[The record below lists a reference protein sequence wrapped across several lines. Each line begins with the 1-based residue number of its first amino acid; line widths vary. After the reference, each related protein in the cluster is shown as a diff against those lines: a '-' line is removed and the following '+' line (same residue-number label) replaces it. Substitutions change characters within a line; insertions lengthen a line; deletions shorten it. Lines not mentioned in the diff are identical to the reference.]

1 MLPRTRRRLKNFWI
15 LYWERATT
23 AAQLERIHR
32 DRGETADAERF
43 GELRRR
49 FQRAAGLSDE
59 EMAAAASATIA
70 EAASEDTGEGEES
83 PQELPVPVEAS
94 APVRAATPPPPPP
107 PPKPAAPAAPV
118 HEVDLSDEWA
128 SLLAQGATV
137 DPKESAPAMSPPP
150 PPPTAKAPPVPAQ
163 PPAAA
168 APQEFE
174 ISEFSVPEEAPAA
187 AHAEAPAE
195 TTGPAEEPSFEILSV
210 DDEREGEALPPRA
223 PQVPATPEAAEDVS
237 EIALDQEYELVL
249 SPEPETPENAEP
261 AQAAK
266 PGPAQVLNT
275 DQFLAELANEIDQMG
290 LDQLS
295 PPVPEPAA
303 KDAAPAVL
311 ARAESP
317 AAPAE
322 NEPLKEVFDEFRA
335 ELGEMGADDE
345 DLETHYNLGI
355 AFREMGLVEEAI
367 SEFQKVAKA
376 TEKGKPFR
384 YTMQCF
390 TLLGVAF
397 TEKGQPGIAAIW
409 YERALRTPGVDAE
422 STLALRYDLG
432 VAQESANDL
441 DAALK
446 SFSQVYAVNIDYR
459 DVADRIAALQKTT
472 R

>member
-1 MLPRTRRRLKNFWI
+1 MLT
-15 LYWERATT
+15 
-23 AAQLERIHR
+23 Q
-32 DRGETADAERF
+32 G
-43 GELRRR
+43 
-49 FQRAAGLSDE
+49 
-59 EMAAAASATIA
+59 
-70 EAASEDTGEGEES
+70 
-83 PQELPVPVEAS
+83 
-94 APVRAATPPPPPP
+94 AATDTKESKSVVAPPPP
-107 PPKPAAPAAPV
+107 AAKV
-118 HEVDLSDEWA
+118 
-128 SLLAQGATV
+128 
-137 DPKESAPAMSPPP
+137 
-150 PPPTAKAPPVPAQ
+150 
-163 PPAAA
+163 PPAAVQQTPA
-168 APQEFE
+168 ASAPQEFE
-174 ISEFSVPEEAPAA
+174 IAEFSVPDEPPAA

-195 TTGPAEEPSFEILSV
+195 VHVSADDPAFEILSV
-210 DDEREGEALPPRA
+210 DDESEGEPLPPRA
-223 PQVPATPEAAEDVS
+223 PQIPATPEAAEDVP
-237 EIALDQEYELVL
+237 EIVLDQEYELVL
-249 SPEPETPENAEP
+249 SPEPETEESVEP

-266 PGPAQVLNT
+266 PKPSQVLNT
-275 DQFLAELANEIDQMG
+275 DQFLAELADEIDQLG

-303 KDAAPAVL
+303 AKEAAPVVT

-322 NEPLKEVFDEFRA
+322 NEPLKEVFEEFRA
-335 ELGEMGADDE
+335 ELGEMGAEDE

-376 TEKGKPFR
+376 TEKGKPFP
-384 YTMQCF
+384 YVMQCF

-409 YERALRTPGVDAE
+409 YERALHAPGVDAE

>member
-1 MLPRTRRRLKNFWI
+1 
-15 LYWERATT
+15 
-23 AAQLERIHR
+23 
-32 DRGETADAERF
+32 
-43 GELRRR
+43 
-49 FQRAAGLSDE
+49 
-59 EMAAAASATIA
+59 
-70 EAASEDTGEGEES
+70 
-83 PQELPVPVEAS
+83 
-94 APVRAATPPPPPP
+94 
-107 PPKPAAPAAPV
+107 
-118 HEVDLSDEWA
+118 
-128 SLLAQGATV
+128 
-137 DPKESAPAMSPPP
+137 
-150 PPPTAKAPPVPAQ
+150 VPA
-163 PPAAA
+163 
-168 APQEFE
+168 ED
-174 ISEFSVPEEAPAA
+174 
-187 AHAEAPAE
+187 
-195 TTGPAEEPSFEILSV
+195 PSFEILSV
-210 DDEREGEALPPRA
+210 DDESEGEALPPRA
-223 PQVPATPEAAEDVS
+223 PQVPATRDATQDVPEIV
-237 EIALDQEYELVL
+237 LDQEYELVL

-266 PGPAQVLNT
+266 SGPSQVLNT
-275 DQFLAELANEIDQMG
+275 DQFLAELANEIDQLG

-303 KDAAPAVL
+303 MEAAPAIA

-317 AAPAE
+317 AASAE

-335 ELGEMGADDE
+335 ELGEMGAEDE

-409 YERALRTPGVDAE
+409 YERALRAPGVDAE